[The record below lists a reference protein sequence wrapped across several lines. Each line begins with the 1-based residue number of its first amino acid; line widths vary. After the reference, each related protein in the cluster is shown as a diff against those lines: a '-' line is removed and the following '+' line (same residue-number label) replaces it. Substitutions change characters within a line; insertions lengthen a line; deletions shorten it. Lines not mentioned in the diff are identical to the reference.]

1 MTNYNGKPYFILAPM
16 PMEKNV
22 DMNELRVLDYL
33 VENYFGQDYDVID
46 DNNEIG
52 PIIEAYTRHSSKS
65 IQIAL
70 CEDIEGVLAQR
81 EQLNIIFKDRYSSYF
96 LS

>member
-1 MTNYNGKPYFILAPM
+1 
-16 PMEKNV
+16 
-22 DMNELRVLDYL
+22 MNELRVLDYL

-46 DNNEIG
+46 DSNEIG

-70 CEDIEGVLAQR
+70 FEDIEGVLAQG
-81 EQLNIIFKDRYSSYF
+81 EQLNVIFKDRYSSYF
-96 LS
+96 LSKKKYL